1 MAVGRE
7 DGGSAEQAIRVEIYN
22 QTYSIRSDGDNEYI
36 QKLADYVDSK
46 MRDISSGTLTV
57 DSLKVA
63 ILAAIFIADELHQ
76 HSTSISKR
84 TPSLLAKCRMHRD
97 ARPHPQA
104 QGRCSAGTRVRPF
117 DVIFQGR
124 AQRFLSF
131 QFPECYSFHRRRATT
146 AGCVT
151 ERIYN

>member
-63 ILAAIFIADELHQ
+63 ILAALHIADELHQ
-76 HSTSISKR
+76 HQHQHQQSDAQ
-84 TPSLLAKCRMHRD
+84 LASR
-97 ARPHPQA
+97 
-104 QGRCSAGTRVRPF
+104 SA
-117 DVIFQGR
+117 
-124 AQRFLSF
+124 
-131 QFPECYSFHRRRATT
+131 ECT
-146 AGCVT
+146 
-151 ERIYN
+151 